1 MFRGAVS
8 GWLFIIFFVLH
19 NVNVNRG
26 LLQVDTVFLFLLA
39 SCIINIL
46 LYLLGIRLFG
56 NPGKAA
62 VFAFGLSFIFLFFGN
77 LQDMLSEFPVTGR
90 YTGLKYFLPA
100 SLLVIV
106 LMTAWL
112 YRSSGTFRMAPVFL
126 SALGLV
132 LISYEGILFLVSPE
146 GRKPFRDSLVADQKK
161 GLAGICDSCKK
172 PDIFFFLLD
181 EYTGSAG
188 LQKDFDYDNSR
199 FEFQLADRDFRTI
212 PEARSPYILTVFAMA
227 SMLNMD
233 LMTDTSRQSVH
244 NNLDYQLALRS
255 INNNSVCQFLV
266 NRGYVIRN
274 LSPFDLP
281 QAPSSFSGS
290 FNPTGISLLYYKT
303 IYGRVNRDLPFLLRA
318 KGMDD
323 WNQQFNKRIL
333 VNNHIA
339 MAEVIKA
346 VPATKPVFTYAH
358 LFMPHAP
365 FAYDSLGQR
374 IPESVGK
381 SLKADCADYL
391 QYLVYT
397 NKQLIQCIDQ
407 LKKNTHN
414 QAVIIL
420 ASDHGY
426 RAGCAAGSKEAA
438 HSVLLSYYLPQE
450 YPKIE
455 VKAGISNVHAFRIL
469 FNTIFQTDL
478 SIQ

>member
-132 LISYEGILFLVSPE
+132 LISYEGIIFLVSPE

-181 EYTGSAG
+181 EYTAWQGFAWEVG
-188 LQKDFDYDNSR
+188 DF
-199 FEFQLADRDFRTI
+199 
-212 PEARSPYILTVFAMA
+212 
-227 SMLNMD
+227 
-233 LMTDTSRQSVH
+233 H
-244 NNLDYQLALRS
+244 
-255 INNNSVCQFLV
+255 
-266 NRGYVIRN
+266 
-274 LSPFDLP
+274 
-281 QAPSSFSGS
+281 
-290 FNPTGISLLYYKT
+290 
-303 IYGRVNRDLPFLLRA
+303 
-318 KGMDD
+318 
-323 WNQQFNKRIL
+323 
-333 VNNHIA
+333 
-339 MAEVIKA
+339 
-346 VPATKPVFTYAH
+346 
-358 LFMPHAP
+358 
-365 FAYDSLGQR
+365 
-374 IPESVGK
+374 
-381 SLKADCADYL
+381 
-391 QYLVYT
+391 
-397 NKQLIQCIDQ
+397 
-407 LKKNTHN
+407 
-414 QAVIIL
+414 
-420 ASDHGY
+420 
-426 RAGCAAGSKEAA
+426 
-438 HSVLLSYYLPQE
+438 
-450 YPKIE
+450 
-455 VKAGISNVHAFRIL
+455 
-469 FNTIFQTDL
+469 
-478 SIQ
+478 